1 MAEPARPVAPL
12 RRDLDVFRHLA
23 RARVRSELQYRAS
36 FAMLLVAQTIISST
50 DLIAIMALFT
60 KISALGEWSRREVV
74 VLYGISSLGFGLG
87 DVLVSPVELTAN
99 HVRLGTFDRF
109 LLRPA
114 GSLAQLLGHEFE
126 LRRLGRSIQP
136 VVACAVG
143 LWLVRDRLAAGDAVL
158 LAGAVVGSAVLFG
171 SLFVLTSSVAF
182 WTPNTQEFANAFTY
196 GSNVAATYP
205 THIFGEWLRRFL
217 FGIVPVGLTAYGPV
231 VVAIDAPN
239 PLGLP
244 RPLLAA
250 GPLVAVPF
258 VVVARAV
265 WRAGNRHY
273 RSTGS

>member
-1 MAEPARPVAPL
+1 MADTPQDAGAL

-23 RARVRSELQYRAS
+23 RARLRSELQYRAS
-36 FAMLLVAQTIISST
+36 FTMLIVAQTIISST
-50 DLIAIMALFT
+50 DFIAIMALFT
-60 KISALGEWSRREVV
+60 KVRALGEWSRREVI

-87 DVLVSPVELTAN
+87 DVIVSPVELTAQ

-114 GSLAQLLGHEFE
+114 GSLSQLLGHEFE

-136 VVACAVG
+136 TVACAVG
-143 LWLVRDRLAAGDAVL
+143 LWLVRGRLDGADALLLAAAVI
-158 LAGAVVGSAVLFG
+158 GSAVLFG
-171 SLFVLTSSVAF
+171 ALFVLTSSVAF
-182 WTPNTQEFANAFTY
+182 WTPSTQEFANAFTY

-231 VVAIDAPN
+231 VVAIGAPN

-250 GPLVAVPF
+250 GPLVALPF
-258 VVVARAV
+258 VAVARAV

-273 RSTGS
+273 CSTGS